1 MITAF
6 ILYTF
11 AASPLIKGFALVFF
25 IGVAISMFTSI
36 TVSKNLLL
44 AISKKNK

>member
-1 MITAF
+1 MITAV

-25 IGVAISMFTSI
+25 IGVAISMFTSV